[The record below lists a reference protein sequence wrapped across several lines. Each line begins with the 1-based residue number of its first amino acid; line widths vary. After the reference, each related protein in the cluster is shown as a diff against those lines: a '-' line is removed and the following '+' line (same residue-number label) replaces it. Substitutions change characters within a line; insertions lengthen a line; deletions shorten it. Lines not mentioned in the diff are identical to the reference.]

1 MSLVGRAKN
10 WLLTFPN
17 GIIQTWDELEEKFS
31 KMFFPLA
38 KFMENRADN
47 INFEQGNAKSLYDTC
62 ERLRGDVESFAHL
75 YGEACRNHQLN
86 D

>member
-1 MSLVGRAKN
+1 VSEDVLSIGQIYGEYCVD
-10 WLLTFPN
+10 
-17 GIIQTWDELEEKFS
+17 I
-31 KMFFPLA
+31 
-38 KFMENRADN
+38 

-62 ERLRGDVESFAHL
+62 ERLRGYVESFMHL